1 MNQLPLSKSKLL
13 LLMNKLP
20 LLKNQLPFLKS
31 KLPSLMN
38 EGKPYLAVF
47 ARFLL
52 VSVKKIP
59 AIASAA
65 KQSPFILV

>member
-1 MNQLPLSKSKLL
+1 MNQLPFLMNQLPLSK
-13 LLMNKLP
+13 NQLP
-20 LLKNQLPFLKS
+20 LSMNQLPFLKS

-65 KQSPFILV
+65 K